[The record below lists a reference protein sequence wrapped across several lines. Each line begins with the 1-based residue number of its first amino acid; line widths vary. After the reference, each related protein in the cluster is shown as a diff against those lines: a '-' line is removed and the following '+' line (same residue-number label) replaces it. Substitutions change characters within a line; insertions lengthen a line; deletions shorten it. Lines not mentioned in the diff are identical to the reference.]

1 MISLI
6 DADSI
11 VYIVA
16 WNHKE
21 GATEL
26 ELQMSTDS
34 VVTMILHNT
43 LADEY
48 LGVLSDTKNFRHL
61 DYRYAPY
68 KGNRPPKEDWFK
80 EFESIIKLRL
90 ADKWKFYMA
99 TDLEA
104 DDVICTAAE
113 YCQLHYFPYTICSP
127 DKDLRQ
133 IQGKHYDYKKN
144 EFVEVKEDEAFF
156 NLCMQIL
163 TGDKVDNIAGIYG
176 LGEVKSK
183 KLLLSLDTPL
193 AYFSGIKA
201 KYIEQ
206 YGPNY
211 GPLIYQQTLNA
222 VRLLNSKHF
231 FWSNYREQV
240 VADIEDRC
248 VKYDRSTATNFEDIK
263 LDILGW

>member
-48 LGVLSDTKNFRHL
+48 LGVLSDAKNFRHR
-61 DYRYAPY
+61 DYRYTPY

-80 EFESIIKLRL
+80 EFERIIKLRL
-90 ADKWKFYMA
+90 ADKWKFFMV

-104 DDVICTAAE
+104 DDMISIAAE
-113 YCQLHYFPYTICSP
+113 QCQVLNLPYTICSP

-156 NLCMQIL
+156 NLCMQL
-163 TGDKVDNIAGIYG
+163 LCGDKSDNITGIYG

-183 KLLLSLDTPL
+183 KLLLSMDTPL
-193 AYFSGIKA
+193 AYLTGVKA

-206 YGPNY
+206 YGPFY
-211 GPLIYQQTLNA
+211 GLQIYQQTLNA
-222 VRLLNSKHF
+222 VRLMSSKHA
-231 FWSNYREQV
+231 FWVMYCEQV
-240 VADIEDRC
+240 VIDFDDRR
-248 VKYDRSTATNFEDIK
+248 VKYDRSTATNFEDTK
-263 LDILGW
+263 LNILGW